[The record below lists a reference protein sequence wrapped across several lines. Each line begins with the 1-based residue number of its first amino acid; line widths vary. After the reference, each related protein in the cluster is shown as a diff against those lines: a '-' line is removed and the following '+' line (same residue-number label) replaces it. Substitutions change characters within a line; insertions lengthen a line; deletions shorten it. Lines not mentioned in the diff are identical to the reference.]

1 MSIFEIRI
9 KKMKPVTIKAYT
21 NDASQIEAIKAF
33 MKALKIEFE
42 LSKESTYN
50 REFVEKIKK
59 GDQDLKNGKGTTV
72 TLEDLENLWK

>member
-1 MSIFEIRI
+1 
-9 KKMKPVTIKAYT
+9 MKPVTIKAYT